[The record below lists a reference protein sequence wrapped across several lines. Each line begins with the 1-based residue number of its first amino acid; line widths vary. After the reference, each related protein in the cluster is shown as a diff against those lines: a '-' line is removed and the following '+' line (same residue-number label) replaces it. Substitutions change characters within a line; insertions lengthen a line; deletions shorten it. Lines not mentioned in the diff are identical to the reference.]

1 MPITWNAEAE
11 ARLLLG
17 TFDQLKGHKLDY
29 KALAA
34 YMGPG
39 YTVPALHQRLF
50 KLRREAGTAGSALG
64 QPACSSLSTQS
75 PSKTPK
81 RPLSPKTPS
90 PIEKAKKAN
99 YVSDEDDD
107 DAENCDPKFIKDEED
122 EKKAILDLAD

>member
-1 MPITWNAEAE
+1 
-11 ARLLLG
+11 L
-17 TFDQLKGHKLDY
+17 DQLKGHKLDY

-39 YTVPALHQRLF
+39 VTFVETPPRRSLLTALGCTVPALHQRLF

-64 QPACSSLSTQS
+64 QPARSSLSTLS

-81 RPLSPKTPS
+81 RLLSPKIPS
-90 PIEKAKKAN
+90 PIEKAKKVH

-107 DAENCDPKFIKDEED
+107 DAENCGAKFIKDEED
-122 EKKAILDLAD
+122 EKKVILDLAD